1 MLPGAIITIQRNSF
15 VHNDFV
21 ATEMAFRKFT
31 LMHRRARWRRF
42 WLKLFRL
49 PVQIQSLKN
58 LESTQVILES
68 HYRGISAVS
77 IAHIRGSENRSHDFD
92 DRFYPLHDHSEERWL
107 NIARAMIQ
115 EEALPPVELIKVGE
129 TYYVRDGHHRIS
141 VARALG
147 QQAID
152 AVVTERIVRNKRAE
166 EQRISK
172 NLLDENACISVCCK
186 KLQLQE
192 SCCGS

>member
-1 MLPGAIITIQRNSF
+1 MLPGAMITIQRNGI

-31 LMHRRARWRRF
+31 LVHRRARWRRF
-42 WLKLFRL
+42 WLKLFRR

-68 HYRGISAVS
+68 HYRGISAVP
-77 IAHIRGSENRSHDFD
+77 IAQIRGSENRSQDFD
-92 DRFYPLHDHSEERWL
+92 DRFYPLHGHSEERWL
-107 NIARAMIQ
+107 NIARAMLQ
-115 EEALPPVELIKVGE
+115 DQALPPVELIRVGE
-129 TYYVRDGHHRIS
+129 TYYVRDGHHRVS

-152 AVVTERIVRNKRAE
+152 AVVTERIVRNKRTE
-166 EQRISK
+166 GQWVSK
-172 NLLDENACISVCCK
+172 NLLDENACMPVCCK
-186 KLQLQE
+186 RLQLQE
-192 SCCGS
+192 SCCG